1 MSIYY
6 FHVLGENNSEW
17 TVVVCG
23 KCLSLFWFSRR
34 SIDRWSVSNCYS
46 WSERMDGLK
55 SIFWKIGTKMY
66 RSFKMYGFLKMYR
79 CMSMVHFE
87 RSVHCTLGIYT
98 ISTRKI
104 KSVHF
109 ERSVHFGTD
118 LSKCTDLAKCTFR
131 LIGTFWKIGTFWY
144 QSEKGAILLL
154 LPAVDHVWRPNSTKT
169 AINLFVGTINTQ
181 LCRSRS
187 ESLSHQPT

>member
-1 MSIYY
+1 
-6 FHVLGENNSEW
+6 
-17 TVVVCG
+17 
-23 KCLSLFWFSRR
+23 
-34 SIDRWSVSNCYS
+34 
-46 WSERMDGLK
+46 
-55 SIFWKIGTKMY
+55 
-66 RSFKMYGFLKMYR
+66 
-79 CMSMVHFE
+79 MSMVHFE

-118 LSKCTDLAKCTFR
+118 LSKCTDLAKCTFL

-154 LPAVDHVWRPNSTKT
+154 LPAVDHV
-169 AINLFVGTINTQ
+169 
-181 LCRSRS
+181 
-187 ESLSHQPT
+187 